1 MKAAV
6 YSEPGGPEV
15 IRIADLPSP
24 VAGPGEVRV
33 RVRAASVNHLDLWVR
48 RGLAGQPSMPH
59 VGGADAA
66 GEVESLGDGVDPE
79 WRGARV
85 VVDPALDYDWYE
97 RGVRAP
103 GVRRFRLLGEHVAGA
118 FAELCVVPAANLV
131 RLPPDVSFET
141 AAAAGLVTV
150 TAWRAIVTRAV
161 LRAGETVLIT
171 GASGGV
177 STMAVQIA
185 RGLGAR
191 VLALT
196 RGPERARR
204 VRALGAHGVYDRD
217 AGDWAREL
225 WTETGRRGVDVALD
239 SVGQALWPAL
249 VRSLAVRG
257 RLVSY
262 GATTGGEAAT
272 DLRQV
277 FWKQL
282 SILGTTMGDPG
293 EYRTAMEQV
302 FAGTLRPVIHDVL
315 PLERLR
321 EAHELLES
329 GRVFGKLVVVP

>member
-15 IRIADLPSP
+15 IRVAEVPAP

-48 RGLAGQPSMPH
+48 RGLAARPPMPH

-66 GEVESLGDGVDPE
+66 GEVESLGPGVDPA

-85 VVDPALDYDWYE
+85 VVDPSLDYEWYE

-103 GVRRFRLLGEHVAGA
+103 GVPRFRLLGEHTAGA

-150 TAWRAIVTRAV
+150 TAWRAIVTRAG
-161 LRAGETVLIT
+161 LRSGETVLIT

-204 VRALGAHGVYDRD
+204 VRELGAHVVYDR
-217 AGDWAREL
+217 ASGDWAGEL
-225 WTETGRRGVDVALD
+225 WTDTGKRGVDVALD

-249 VRSLAVRG
+249 VRSLAARG

-262 GATTGGEAAT
+262 GATTGGDAAT

-293 EYRTAMEQV
+293 EYRAAMERV
-302 FAGTLRPVIHDVL
+302 FAGALRPVIQGVL

-329 GRVFGKLVVVP
+329 GRVFGKLVVTP